1 MKLPIA
7 LSNKHVHLSQAD
19 VDALFGEGY
28 QLTPFKPLSQ
38 PGQYACEEKVTVVG
52 PKGQQTMR
60 VLGPVRPESQVEVSL
75 ADARGL
81 GLAVPVRQSGD
92 VEGTPAF
99 KLVGPKGEVECE
111 KGIIVAAR
119 HIHMSLEDAEKF
131 GVKDKDVVS
140 VKTEGLRG
148 LTFHNVLVRAS
159 EKFALEM
166 HVDIEEGNAA
176 RLNNRDL
183 VEPIKQLLF
192 SKIYD

>member
-81 GLAVPVRQSGD
+81 GIAVPVRQSGD
-92 VEGTPAF
+92 VEGTPGC
-99 KLVGPKGEVECE
+99 KLVGPKGEVEITE
-111 KGIIVAAR
+111 GVIIAAR
-119 HIHMSLEDAEKF
+119 HIHLYPETAETY
-131 GVKDKDVVS
+131 GLKDGDIVS
-140 VKTEGLRG
+140 IQTNGERALIMN
-148 LTFHNVLVRAS
+148 NVLVRAG
-159 EKFALEM
+159 
-166 HVDIEEGNAA
+166 EGNADEVHIDTDEA
-176 RLNNRDL
+176 NACNLDSGMM
-183 VEPIKQLLF
+183 VEIITK
-192 SKIYD
+192 

>member
-92 VEGTPAF
+92 IDGTPAF
-99 KLVGPKGEVECE
+99 KLVGPKGEVECQ

-176 RLNNRDL
+176 RVKNGDL
-183 VEPIKQLLF
+183 VELIK
-192 SKIYD
+192 

>member
-19 VDALFGEGY
+19 VDVLFGEGY
-28 QLTPFKPLSQ
+28 QLTPFNPLSQ

-81 GLAVPVRQSGD
+81 GLSVPVRQSGD
-92 VEGTPAF
+92 IDGTPAF

-176 RLNNRDL
+176 GVKNGDL
-183 VEPIKQLLF
+183 VELIK
-192 SKIYD
+192 

>member
-38 PGQYACEEKVTVVG
+38 PGQFACEEKVTVVG

-81 GLAVPVRQSGD
+81 GLSVPVRQSGD
-92 VEGTPAF
+92 IDGTPAF
-99 KLVGPKGEVECE
+99 KLVGPNGEVECE

-176 RLNNRDL
+176 GVKNGDL
-183 VEPIKQLLF
+183 VELIK
-192 SKIYD
+192 

>member
-176 RLNNRDL
+176 GVKNGDL
-183 VEPIKQLLF
+183 VCLLYT
-192 SKIYD
+192 SDAADE

>member
-7 LSNKHVHLSQAD
+7 LSNKHVNLSQDD
-19 VDALFGEGY
+19 VDVLFGEGY

-81 GLAVPVRQSGD
+81 GLSVPVRQSGD
-92 VEGTPAF
+92 IDGTPAF
-99 KLVGPKGEVECE
+99 KLVGPNGEVECE

-176 RLNNRDL
+176 GVKNGDL
-183 VEPIKQLLF
+183 VELIK
-192 SKIYD
+192 

>member
-111 KGIIVAAR
+111 KGIIVSAR
-119 HIHMSLEDAEKF
+119 HIHMNIEDAEKF

-140 VKTEGLRG
+140 VKTEGLRV

-176 RLNNRDL
+176 GVKNGDL
-183 VEPIKQLLF
+183 VELIK
-192 SKIYD
+192 

>member
-19 VDALFGEGY
+19 VDVLFGEGY

-81 GLAVPVRQSGD
+81 GLSVPVRQSGD
-92 VEGTPAF
+92 IDGTPAF
-99 KLVGPKGEVECE
+99 KLVGPNGEVECE

-119 HIHMSLEDAEKF
+119 HIHMSLEKF

-148 LTFHNVLVRAS
+148 LTFHNVLVRANAN
-159 EKFALEM
+159 FALEM

-176 RLNNRDL
+176 GVKNGDL
-183 VEPIKQLLF
+183 VELIK
-192 SKIYD
+192 